1 MGKEDIEQGIQI
13 RIYTTFVSLLFSSSL
28 PSFSQFL
35 NYFSFPLNRLESY
48 QFYPQKKKIS
58 EKLLMPMDAIIF
70 WVFVSKNGF
79 YFILFFWRFS

>member
-48 QFYPQKKKIS
+48 QFYPPKKKKFGEAI
-58 EKLLMPMDAIIF
+58 DA
-70 WVFVSKNGF
+70 NGCY
-79 YFILFFWRFS
+79 YFLGLCIQKWILFYSIF